1 MSERDERKKTTI
13 VSRTKWGSKYGPS
26 THDAAPVPLPKPQAM
41 FARLKH
47 PRERGMYYNNV
58 TGTFVERG
66 WTVWKMKDWEAK
78 FGFNFDPALGVDTQ
92 GRHWEFFGYT
102 IPLIKPE

>member
-1 MSERDERKKTTI
+1 MGEDTARLN
-13 VSRTKWGSKYGPS
+13 SRAKWGLLTTK
-26 THDAAPVPLPKPQAM
+26 AAAVPLPKPQAA

-47 PRERGMYYNNV
+47 PREQGMYYNNV

-66 WTVWKMKDWEAK
+66 WTVWKMKDWEEK
-78 FGFNFDPALGVDTQ
+78 FGMNFDPALSVDAQ

-102 IPLIKPE
+102 IPLIRAE

>member
-1 MSERDERKKTTI
+1 MDNNAKVTKASG
-13 VSRTKWGSKYGPS
+13 KWGSK
-26 THDAAPVPLPKPQAM
+26 TFDASPVPLPKPQAA

-66 WTVWKMKDWEAK
+66 WTEWKMKDWEEK
-78 FGFNFDPALGVDTQ
+78 FGMNFDPALGVDHQ

-102 IPLIKPE
+102 IPLKSPE

>member
-1 MSERDERKKTTI
+1 MGEDNARLN
-13 VSRTKWGSKYGPS
+13 SRNKWGLLTTKA
-26 THDAAPVPLPKPQAM
+26 TAVPLPKPQAA

-66 WTVWKMKDWEAK
+66 WTVWKMDEWQAK
-78 FGFNFDPALGVDTQ
+78 FGMNFDAAAGVDAQ

-102 IPLIKPE
+102 IPLIRAE